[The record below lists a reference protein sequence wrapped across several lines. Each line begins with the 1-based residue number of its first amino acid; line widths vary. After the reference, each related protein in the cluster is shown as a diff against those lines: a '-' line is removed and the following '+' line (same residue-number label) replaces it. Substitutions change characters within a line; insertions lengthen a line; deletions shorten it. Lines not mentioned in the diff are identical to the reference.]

1 MQQPIAQEAFLDHQ
15 LSQVDTPCLET
26 FSRGRIDVQLSAP
39 NSDIRLFIFNP
50 IDYPYLWVKY
60 LEGLEREYGRMG
72 VGHILDMD
80 ELNNPESAALAML
93 GVIDGEIVSGAR
105 ILGPVKN
112 AKNCTAYKE
121 MEGGNQEL
129 LEEYLTEWIPD
140 SVVEPKGLWLN
151 VRHPAKKRIVSLMSR
166 CGIYGAALLGARF
179 SVFTSA
185 THIAQYHLDSGM
197 KVLEDVGCVAYPTE
211 KFETAFGYFD
221 LQTVFESCSDQNRVI
236 MKRDW
241 LKIQQARFDN
251 VKQESQTSPWS
262 PIVLDESNPFHAT
275 NLDLLLTDSS
285 YVQKFS
291 FKRMQQELTEI
302 LPAVSE
308 GLKQESKRWV
318 AYPWRKVAIE
328 MLGPRSFERLLHD
341 RNRNK
346 ITSEEQESLST
357 LTIGVVGLSTG
368 HVIAHTMAME
378 GVCGHIKLADFDTLE
393 VSNLNRIPASLI
405 DLAENKAVI
414 CARRIAELNPYVRV
428 EIFDEG
434 LLESNIESFVKGL
447 DIIVEECDSLDVKLL
462 VREAAIKH
470 KIPVLMST
478 SDIGMLDIERYD
490 IDEDPKPFHGLAK
503 TTSAH
508 LKDLSRRDKAGYA
521 LAIVEGEKVS
531 ARLAASMIEIDHT
544 VSTWAQ
550 LASDVTQG
558 AALVTTAVRRIG
570 TGQTTPSSRTRMD
583 MDAVLEKGGLP
594 KPFSMSKATQEMPSF
609 KNDFKQDMALAA
621 SFAPSPGNIQ
631 PWKIN
636 WVKNKLNLEIDRAL
650 TTTMDLKWRGAMVS
664 LGAASLNA
672 EIVAAHHAVACEIR
686 QFPVKSKPDLVTRL
700 SLGKV
705 SNIKNSLK
713 SLYPY
718 LLSRK
723 TNRLLSERKP
733 LSAKI
738 MKDLSSISKQYPVK
752 LHMLSTPKQLADY
765 AEISVE
771 SDRLR
776 HLSENLHKEMMSEL
790 VWPGKDSL
798 EQGIDARTLG
808 LEAKDLNVLPILERS
823 DVMEQ
828 LSAWDAGQALGD
840 YNKDRICNA
849 SAMVVITINKDSDL
863 DYLVGGKALQH
874 FWLMAEKNGVS
885 VQPISPIFLYAND
898 DEDIQQLVPAVYQGN
913 VSALQKKFNTL
924 LNIKSGEFPVLV
936 VKLSF
941 SDDSEFRSLRR
952 I

>member
-1 MQQPIAQEAFLDHQ
+1 
-15 LSQVDTPCLET
+15 
-26 FSRGRIDVQLSAP
+26 
-39 NSDIRLFIFNP
+39 
-50 IDYPYLWVKY
+50 
-60 LEGLEREYGRMG
+60 
-72 VGHILDMD
+72 
-80 ELNNPESAALAML
+80 
-93 GVIDGEIVSGAR
+93 
-105 ILGPVKN
+105 
-112 AKNCTAYKE
+112 
-121 MEGGNQEL
+121 MEGGKQEL
-129 LEEYLTEWIPD
+129 LEKYLTEWIPD

-151 VRHPAKKRIVSLMSR
+151 TSHPAKKRIVSLMSR

-185 THIAQYHLDSGM
+185 THIAKYHLDSGM
-197 KVLEDVGCVAYPTE
+197 MVLEDVGCVAYPTE

-221 LQTVFESCSDQNRVI
+221 LQTVFKRCSDQNRVI

-241 LKIQQARFDN
+241 LKIQQAVLSN
-251 VKQESQTSPWS
+251 EAQEKSLGSWS
-262 PIVLDESNPFHAT
+262 PIILDEKNPFHSA

-285 YVQKFS
+285 YEQKFS
-291 FKRMQQELTEI
+291 LQSMKHELTEI
-302 LPAVSE
+302 LPEVSDS
-308 GLKQESKRWV
+308 LQKESKRWV

-346 ITSEEQESLST
+346 ITSEEQET
-357 LTIGVVGLSTG
+357 LAALTVGVVGLSTG

-393 VSNLNRIPASLI
+393 VSNLNRIPASLL
-405 DLAENKAVI
+405 DLSENKAVI
-414 CARRIAELNPYVRV
+414 CARRIAELNPYIRV
-428 EIFDEG
+428 EIFEQG

-478 SDIGMLDIERYD
+478 SDIGMLDVERYD
-490 IDEDPKPFHGLAK
+490 IDENPKPFHGLAK
-503 TTSAH
+503 TTSAD

-531 ARLAASMIEIDHT
+531 PRLAASMIEIDHT

-583 MDAVLEKGGLP
+583 MDVILKKGGLP
-594 KPFSMSKATQEMPSF
+594 KPDSIGEIKQEMPTF
-609 KNDFKQDMALAA
+609 QNDIKQDMVLAA

-631 PWKIN
+631 PWKIS
-636 WVKNKLNLEIDRAL
+636 WSKNTLNLEIDRAL
-650 TTTMDLKWRGAMVS
+650 TTTMDIKWRGAMVA

-672 EIVAAHHAVACEIR
+672 EIVAAHHDVNCEVK
-686 QFPVKSKPDLVTRL
+686 QFPIKSRPDLVTRL
-700 SLGKV
+700 VLGKS
-705 SNIKNSLK
+705 SNIKKKLK

-723 TNRLLSERKP
+723 TNRQLSERQP
-733 LSAKI
+733 LSAKV
-738 MKDLSSISKQYPVK
+738 MKDLSSVSKQYPVK
-752 LHMLSTPKQLADY
+752 LHMLSTPEQLSSY

-776 HLSENLHKEMMSEL
+776 HLCENLHNEMMSEL
-790 VWPGKDSL
+790 VWPEKDSL
-798 EQGIDARTLG
+798 EKGIDVRTLG
-808 LEAKDLNVLPILERS
+808 LESKDLNVLPILERP
-823 DVMEQ
+823 DVMKE
-828 LSAWDAGQALGD
+828 LAAWDAGQALGD
-840 YNKDRICNA
+840 YNRDRILRA
-849 SAMVVITINKDSDL
+849 SAMVVITINKEADI
-863 DYLVGGKALQH
+863 DYVVGGKALQH
-874 FWLMAEKNGVS
+874 FWLLAEKNGLS
-885 VQPISPIFLYAND
+885 VQPISPIFLYANN
-898 DEDIQQLVPAVYQGN
+898 DEDIKQLVPVGRQEGLA
-913 VSALQKKFNTL
+913 ALQGRFNDL
-924 LNIKSGEFPVLV
+924 LNIRKGEYPILV

-941 SDDSEFRSLRR
+941 SDNSEFRSLRKL
-952 I
+952 